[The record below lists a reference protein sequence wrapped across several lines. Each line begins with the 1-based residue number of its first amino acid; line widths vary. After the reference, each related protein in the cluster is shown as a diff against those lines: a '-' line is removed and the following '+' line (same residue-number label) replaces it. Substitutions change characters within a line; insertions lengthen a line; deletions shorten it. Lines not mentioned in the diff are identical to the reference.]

1 MSSILKV
8 SEIQDPTNGNSAL
21 TVDSSGRVLTPAR
34 PAFHAYPSA
43 NTSLTGG
50 NDHQVFPFNA
60 TKFNI
65 GGHFSTSTYVFTCPV
80 DGLYFFSLT
89 ARLDSM
95 TTGGYARAVIF
106 NGDNTDTAPWA
117 VANRGDVLLSI
128 NGNSHSTDYE
138 TMVCSGLLQ
147 CSANDT
153 VTAMGGHNSDGSI
166 TLTYES
172 QFTGFLV
179 G

>member
-1 MSSILKV
+1 NVDKV
-8 SEIQDPTNGNSAL
+8 RATGSTTDGL
-21 TVDSSGRVLTPAR
+21 TIDSSGRVATPAR
-34 PAFHAYPSA
+34 PAFHAYPSSSTA
-43 NTSLTGG
+43 LTDG
-50 NDHQVFPFNA
+50 NDHQVLPFNA

-89 ARLDSM
+89 ARIDGM
-95 TTGGYARAVIF
+95 TSGGYARGVIF
-106 NGDNTDTAPWA
+106 NGDNTTNSPWGTA
-117 VANRGDVLLSI
+117 NLGNVLLTISG
-128 NGNSHSTDYE
+128 GNHSTDYE
-138 TMVCSGLLQ
+138 TLVCSGLLQ

>member
-1 MSSILKV
+1 MSSRILV
-8 SEIQDPTNGNSAL
+8 DEIYSKTGNTSAL
-21 TVDSSGRVLTPAR
+21 TIDSSGRVLTPAR

-43 NTSLTGG
+43 AASLTDG

-95 TTGGYARAVIF
+95 TSGRYARAVIY
-106 NGDNTDTAPWA
+106 NGNNTDTAPWA
-117 VANRGDVLLSI
+117 AANLGDVLLTISG
-128 NGNSHSTDYE
+128 GNHSTDYE
-138 TMVCSGLLQ
+138 TLVCSGLLQ

-166 TLTYES
+166 TLTNES